1 MNFTFGFWVSIMQ
14 QGLIMSFVAL
24 GVYITYKLLDFP
36 DLSTDGTFVLG
47 AAVGIRMIMS
57 GVHPMLALFFAFLA
71 GMLAGLVTGSLNV
84 YLRIANILSGIIVMT
99 ALYSV
104 NIRVLGMKSNQSL
117 KGYTTIF
124 TGLNDGSKFFLILG
138 IVVVISFLF
147 YLFLKTKLGYMLK
160 ATGDNPQMVTSL
172 GVDKR
177 LITLLGVGLANAFVA
192 LSGAMYA
199 QYQNFTD
206 VTVGQGMII
215 RGLAAII
222 IGSALIG
229 KKRDVTIIFLIIGAI
244 SYEIVQ
250 ALAIKMNF
258 IAPSDYKLVVSILF
272 VIILVFNSRL
282 GGKKHAT
289 N

>member
-1 MNFTFGFWVSIMQ
+1 MNFTIGFWISILQ
-14 QGLIMSFVAL
+14 QGLIMSFVAM

-47 AAVGIRMIMS
+47 AAVGIRMIMA
-57 GVHPMLALFFAFLA
+57 GVHPLLALLFAFL
-71 GMLAGLVTGSLNV
+71 GGFLAGLVTGSLNV
-84 YLRIANILSGIIVMT
+84 YLKIANILSGIIVMT
-99 ALYSV
+99 GLYSV

-117 KGYTTIF
+117 KGFNTLF
-124 TGLNDGSKFFLILG
+124 TGTNDLTKFMIIVA
-138 IVVVISFLF
+138 IVVIISTLF

-177 LITLLGVGLANAFVA
+177 LITLLGVGLANGFVA
-192 LSGAMYA
+192 LAGGLYA

-229 KKRDVTIIFLIIGAI
+229 KKKDVTILFLIIGAI
-244 SYEIVQ
+244 GYEVVQ

-258 IAPSDYKLVVSILF
+258 IAPSDYKLVVSVIF
-272 VIILVFNSRL
+272 VIILVANRTL